1 MLRTTLKALMAV
13 TALTLA
19 TGHAQAQ
26 WKPSQ
31 DVKIMIG
38 FAPGG
43 GGDTLTRIV
52 GAALEPHLGQRVIV
66 ENNAGANGY
75 IAAEQASKAK
85 PDGHTAVFVTMSM
98 LTVAPYLPGNTLPID
113 IHKALTPIGVL
124 ADIPMIMVTYQNA
137 PFNNVP
143 ELLARAK
150 ANPGKMSFAS
160 GGVGSIGHV
169 GGEFINLVAGTDI
182 LHVPYRGGA
191 PAMVD
196 LMAGRV
202 DIQIGPMPDFVGAI
216 AEKKLKPVALAS
228 PEPVALYPGLPFIK
242 DTVPGFVAQNW
253 FALMAPAG
261 TDAAAIKGWN
271 DALAKVMADPAVQKR
286 LADNG
291 FIPMKGTVEEMVAL
305 TKDGQARWPKVIA
318 DAKIKIE

>member
-1 MLRTTLKALMAV
+1 MFRTTVKTLLAL
-13 TALTLA
+13 TALALA
-19 TGHAQAQ
+19 GGEAQAQ
-26 WKPSQ
+26 WKPTQ

-52 GAALEPHLGQRVIV
+52 ASALEPHLGKRVIV
-66 ENNAGANGY
+66 ENNAGANGF
-75 IAAEQASKAK
+75 IAAEAVSKAR
-85 PDGHTAVFVTMSM
+85 PDGHTAVFATMSM

-113 IHKALTPIGVL
+113 IHKALMPVGVL

-137 PFNNVP
+137 PFNTVP
-143 ELLARAK
+143 ELIARAK
-150 ANPGKMSFAS
+150 ANRGKMSFAS

-169 GGEFINLVAGTDI
+169 AGEYINLAVGTDI

-202 DIQIGPMPDFVGAI
+202 DLQIGPMPDFVGAI
-216 AEKKLKPVALAS
+216 AEKKLKPLALAS
-228 PEPVALYPGLPFIK
+228 AEPVALYPGLPFLK
-242 DTVPGFVAQNW
+242 DSVPGFVAQNW
-253 FALMAPAG
+253 FGLMTPAG
-261 TDAAAIKGWN
+261 TPAETIKGWN
-271 DALAKVMADPAVQKR
+271 DALAKVLADADVRKR

-291 FIPMKGTVEEMVAL
+291 FIPMKGEVGEMVAL
-305 TKDGQARWPKVIA
+305 IKDGQARWPKVIQ
-318 DAKIKIE
+318 DAKIKVE